1 MSITAKELARELHLS
16 ATAVSMALNNKPG
29 VSTQTRNM
37 VIEAAEKRGYDFS
50 KLSMKKNKT
59 GNIYTIF
66 YRTHNAIL
74 TYAPIFNELL
84 DGIGQVCREEGYTL
98 KIEQYL
104 EKQQDLQTY
113 IEDLLVSNCLGI
125 ILIGTEMGEEAG
137 RQFLASSLPV
147 VILDS
152 YFESLNCNCVLIN
165 NTQGAYTATDYL
177 ISRLGKQPGY
187 LRSSYTLRNFNE
199 RKDGFYKAVKANGMS
214 CTQCIVHRL
223 SPSIEGAFADMLE
236 IIDRQDELA
245 ECYFADNDLI
255 AIGAMKAFKLRGYR
269 LPEDIGVIGF
279 DNISEARIVEPSLT
293 TVSIPRHYMGQTAA
307 RQLIASITNPVPHT
321 SKIEVYTS
329 LVKRFSV

>member
-1 MSITAKELARELHLS
+1 MS
-16 ATAVSMALNNKPG
+16 
-29 VSTQTRNM
+29 
-37 VIEAAEKRGYDFS
+37 
-50 KLSMKKNKT
+50 
-59 GNIYTIF
+59 
-66 YRTHNAIL
+66 
-74 TYAPIFNELL
+74 
-84 DGIGQVCREEGYTL
+84 
-98 KIEQYL
+98 
-104 EKQQDLQTY
+104 
-113 IEDLLVSNCLGI
+113 
-125 ILIGTEMGEEAG
+125 
-137 RQFLASSLPV
+137 SSQ
-147 VILDS
+147 
-152 YFESLNCNCVLIN
+152 CV
-165 NTQGAYTATDYL
+165 
-177 ISRLGKQPGY
+177 
-187 LRSSYTLRNFNE
+187 
-199 RKDGFYKAVKANGMS
+199 
-214 CTQCIVHRL
+214 VHRL

>member
-1 MSITAKELARELHLS
+1 
-16 ATAVSMALNNKPG
+16 
-29 VSTQTRNM
+29 
-37 VIEAAEKRGYDFS
+37 
-50 KLSMKKNKT
+50 MKKNKT

-137 RQFLASSLPV
+137 RQFLASQLPV

-165 NTQGAYTATDYL
+165 NTQLIRPRIISSAAWGNSPVTSAPPTLCAILMNARTAST
-177 ISRLGKQPGY
+177 R
-187 LRSSYTLRNFNE
+187 R
-199 RKDGFYKAVKANGMS
+199 
-214 CTQCIVHRL
+214 
-223 SPSIEGAFADMLE
+223 
-236 IIDRQDELA
+236 
-245 ECYFADNDLI
+245 
-255 AIGAMKAFKLRGYR
+255 
-269 LPEDIGVIGF
+269 
-279 DNISEARIVEPSLT
+279 
-293 TVSIPRHYMGQTAA
+293 
-307 RQLIASITNPVPHT
+307 
-321 SKIEVYTS
+321 
-329 LVKRFSV
+329 